1 MANKKP
7 TGSENLVTAEQQSR
21 TPEEFAEVG
30 RLRTKHNISRAVF
43 AGVCTAQ
50 GWKPGKSVTEA
61 EFLRAVKQFTGAP
74 MSGATVPGKE
84 AAK

>member
-1 MANKKP
+1 MANKKS
-7 TGSENLVTAEQQSR
+7 TESESLVTAEQQSR
-21 TPEEFAEVG
+21 TPEKFTEVG

-43 AGVCTAQ
+43 AGVCAAQ

-61 EFLRAVKQFTGAP
+61 EFLGAVKQFTEAP
-74 MSGATVPGKE
+74 MSGATVPEKE